1 LAKKVKKSENTL
13 KFKGNQ
19 VQFELNVDNQDN
31 LNSALKYIK
40 CNRSGKAITLIEE
53 SLAVLK
59 KRNKLIRIADKSE
72 GGWRTID
79 DYLSD
84 EVATDSEDERRIR
97 AAENRAVKMTK
108 THKKDTGK
116 QNRKRPAEEAGSFTQ
131 VAHDG
136 GNAVNYNATQ
146 PFRET
151 GAGASA
157 LRNSKANDQCYKCG
171 GYGHWDRECRKTY
184 NGSKFEVCRGPVV

>member
-1 LAKKVKKSENTL
+1 VTNADLFSLLKTYRNNKLPGIEKKLNDTTQDL

-19 VQFELNVDNQDN
+19 VQFELNVDIQDN

-40 CNRSGKAITLIEE
+40 CDRSKQAITLIEE

-79 DYLSD
+79 EYLSD
-84 EVATDSEDERRIR
+84 EVATDSEDEKMIR
-97 AAENRAVKMTK
+97 AAENRAVKKMK
-108 THKKDTGK
+108 IHKKDTGK
-116 QNRKRPAEEAGSFTQ
+116 QNRKRPAEAAGSFTQ

-146 PFRET
+146 SFRATGT
-151 GAGASA
+151 GAYAPN
-157 LRNSKANDQCYKCG
+157 NSKAND
-171 GYGHWDRECRKTY
+171 H
-184 NGSKFEVCRGPVV
+184 F